1 MKKGILRCGHVQ
13 IRVLDMAEA
22 LEHYRDRL
30 GLIEMNTDDQ
40 GRVYL
45 KGWTECD
52 KYSVIL
58 READEAG
65 MDFMGFKVDSDE
77 RLDAL
82 KQDLIDFGCEVDEL
96 PAGDLAD
103 CGRRMSFVAG
113 TGHRFELFA
122 DKEQTGRWGVGHHN
136 PEAWPENLKGM
147 KATRLDHCL
156 LYGED
161 LDSTFKLFTEVLGFW
176 LTEQAMDGDM
186 RIAQFFTCSMK
197 EHEVAFIKSE
207 GNTGA
212 FHHASFYL
220 ESWQDVL
227 HAADII
233 SMHDISL
240 DIGPTRHGLTH
251 GATIYFFDPSGN
263 RNETFCGG
271 DYFFPDH
278 PVTTWDAA
286 QLGKAVFYHSREL
299 NDRFLTVTT

>member
-1 MKKGILRCGHVQ
+1 MKKGVMRTGHIQ
-13 IRVLDMAEA
+13 IRVLDLDEGLA
-22 LEHYRDRL
+22 HYRDRL
-30 GLIEMNTDDQ
+30 GLLEMDRDDT
-40 GRVYL
+40 RVFL

-52 KYSVIL
+52 KYSVVL

-65 MDFMGFKVDSDE
+65 MDFLGFKVDSDA
-77 RLDAL
+77 RLDELRA
-82 KQDLIDFGCEVDEL
+82 DLEAAGYATEEL
-96 PAGDLAD
+96 PAGDLPD
-103 CGRRMSFVAG
+103 CGRRITFVAG
-113 TGHRFELFA
+113 TGHRFELYA
-122 DKEQTGRWGVGHHN
+122 DKVSTGRHGVGHHN
-136 PEAWPENLKGM
+136 PEAWPEDLKGM
-147 KATRLDHCL
+147 KATRFDHAL

-161 LDSTFKLFTEVLGFW
+161 LASVYTLFTDVLGFW
-176 LTEQAMDGDM
+176 LSEQAMDGEE

-197 EHEVAFIKSE
+197 EHEIAFIKQE

-278 PVTTWDAA
+278 PVTTWDAE
-286 QLGKAVFYHSREL
+286 QLGKAVFYHTREL
-299 NDRFLTVTT
+299 NERFLTVTT

>member
-1 MKKGILRCGHVQ
+1 MKKGVLRAGHVQ
-13 IRVLDMAEA
+13 IRVLDMDEA
-22 LEHYRDRL
+22 IVHYRDRL
-30 GLIEMNTDDQ
+30 GLLEM
-40 GRVYL
+40 GREGDL
-45 KGWTECD
+45 AFFKGWTEVD
-52 KYSVIL
+52 KYSIIL

-65 MDFMGFKVDSDE
+65 MDFMGFKVDSDAS
-77 RLDAL
+77 LTSLTA
-82 KQDLIDFGCEVDEL
+82 DLEAAGYATTEK
-96 PAGDLAD
+96 PAGDLPD
-103 CGRRMSFVAG
+103 CGRRIQFTAG
-113 TGHRFELFA
+113 TGHCFELYA
-122 DKEQTGRWGVGHHN
+122 EKLQVGNAVGSHN

-147 KATRLDHCL
+147 KAMRLDHCL

-161 LDSTFKLFTEVLGFW
+161 LDSVFTLFTDVLGFW
-176 LTEQAMDGDM
+176 LTEQAMDGDE

-197 EHEVAFIKSE
+197 EHEVAFIKAP

-212 FHHASFYL
+212 FHHASFWL
-220 ESWQDVL
+220 DSWQDVL

-278 PVTTWDAA
+278 PVVTWDADK
-286 QLGKAVFYHSREL
+286 LGKAVFYHSREL
-299 NDRFLTVTT
+299 NERFLTVTT

>member
-1 MKKGILRCGHVQ
+1 MKKGVMRTGHIQ
-13 IRVLDMAEA
+13 IRVLDMDEA
-22 LEHYRDRL
+22 IVHYRDRL
-30 GLIEMNTDDQ
+30 GLLEM
-40 GRVYL
+40 GRDGDRVFL
-45 KGWTECD
+45 KGWTEED

-65 MDFMGFKVDSDE
+65 MDFLGFKCMSDAT
-77 RLDAL
+77 LDTLRA
-82 KQDLIDFGCEVDEL
+82 DLEAAGYATEEK
-96 PAGDLAD
+96 PAGDLPG
-103 CGRRMSFVAG
+103 CGRRIQFVAG
-113 TGHRFELFA
+113 TGHRFELYA
-122 DKEQTGRWGVGHHN
+122 DKEQVGRATGHHN

-147 KATRLDHCL
+147 KATRFDHAL

-161 LDSTFKLFTEVLGFW
+161 LDSVFTLFTEVLGFW
-176 LTEQAMDGDM
+176 LTEQAMDGEE
-186 RIAQFFTCSMK
+186 RIAQFFTTSMK
-197 EHEVAFIKSE
+197 EHEIAFIKTP

-220 ESWQDVL
+220 DTWEQVL
-227 HAADII
+227 NAADII
-233 SMHDISL
+233 SMHNISI

-299 NDRFLTVTT
+299 NERFLTVTT